1 MEVQV
6 SAPSSS
12 CTPPQSERKYIKE
25 KLLMVNSPI
34 TFVHNVTYLVGLG
47 AVGKGA
53 SRKNLP
59 MVEHALWEGLA
70 SSVGPQVS
78 GEAEGLVDR
87 QVGLD
92 DEHGGAGGLRLLEHV
107 TSPSVQHTVDSSNC
121 VLRALKWRDFR
132 VDNSFIGN

>member
-1 MEVQV
+1 
-6 SAPSSS
+6 
-12 CTPPQSERKYIKE
+12 
-25 KLLMVNSPI
+25 MVKSPI
-34 TFVHNVTYLVGLG
+34 IFVHNVAYLVGLG

-59 MVEHALWEGLA
+59 VVEHALWEGLA

-107 TSPSVQHTVDSSNC
+107 ASPSVQHTVDTSDS
-121 VLRALKWRDFR
+121 VLGTLNAEGVNQKLVFKW
-132 VDNSFIGN
+132 

>member
-1 MEVQV
+1 
-6 SAPSSS
+6 
-12 CTPPQSERKYIKE
+12 
-25 KLLMVNSPI
+25 MVKSTI
-34 TFVHNVTYLVGLG
+34 ILVHNVTHLVGLG
-47 AVGKGA
+47 AVSKGA

-59 MVEHALWEGLA
+59 VVEHALWEGLA

-121 VLRALKWRDFR
+121 VLRALKWRDLR
-132 VDNSFIGN
+132 VDNGFIGD

>member
-1 MEVQV
+1 MGK
-6 SAPSSS
+6 S
-12 CTPPQSERKYIKE
+12 T
-25 KLLMVNSPI
+25 I
-34 TFVHNVTYLVGLG
+34 TFIHNVTYLVGLG

-59 MVEHALWEGLA
+59 VVEHALWEGLA
-70 SSVGPQVS
+70 PSVGPQVS

-121 VLRALKWRDFR
+121 VLRALKWRDLRF
-132 VDNSFIGN
+132 DSFIGN

>member
-12 CTPPQSERKYIKE
+12 CTPPQSERECIKE
-25 KLLMVNSPI
+25 KLLMVKSPI
-34 TFVHNVTYLVGLG
+34 ILVHNVTHLVGLG
-47 AVGKGA
+47 AVGKRA

-59 MVEHALWEGLA
+59 VVEHALWEGLA

-121 VLRALKWRDFR
+121 VLRALKQRDLR
-132 VDNSFIGN
+132 IDNSFIGN

>member
-12 CTPPQSERKYIKE
+12 CTPPQSEREYIKE
-25 KLLMVNSPI
+25 KSVGKSTI

-59 MVEHALWEGLA
+59 VVEHALWEGLA

-92 DEHGGAGGLRLLEHV
+92 DEHGGARGLSFLEHV
-107 TSPSVQHTVDSSNC
+107 TSPPVQHSVDTSDC
-121 VLRALKWRDFR
+121 VLRALHR
-132 VDNSFIGN
+132 IGFS

>member
-12 CTPPQSERKYIKE
+12 CTPPQSEREYIKE
-25 KLLMVNSPI
+25 KLLVVKSPI
-34 TFVHNVTYLVGLG
+34 IFVHNVAYLVGLG
-47 AVGKGA
+47 TIGKGA

-59 MVEHALWEGLA
+59 VVEHALWEGLA

-92 DEHGGAGGLRLLEHV
+92 NKHGGSWGLGLLEHV
-107 TSPSVQHTVDSSNC
+107 ASPSVQHTVDSSNS
-121 VLRALKWRDFR
+121 VFRTLKRKYFK
-132 VDNSFIGN
+132 NIQNI

>member
-12 CTPPQSERKYIKE
+12 CTPPQSERKYIKK
-25 KLLMVNSPI
+25 KLLVVNSPI

-59 MVEHALWEGLA
+59 VVEHALWEGLA

-87 QVGLD
+87 QVGL
-92 DEHGGAGGLRLLEHV
+92 
-107 TSPSVQHTVDSSNC
+107 
-121 VLRALKWRDFR
+121 
-132 VDNSFIGN
+132 

>member
-12 CTPPQSERKYIKE
+12 CTPPQSERECIKE
-25 KLLMVNSPI
+25 KSVGKSTI
-34 TFVHNVTYLVGLG
+34 TFVHNVTHLVGLG

-59 MVEHALWEGLA
+59 VVEHALWEGLA

-121 VLRALKWRDFR
+121 VLRALKWRAL
-132 VDNSFIGN
+132 

>member
-12 CTPPQSERKYIKE
+12 CTPPQSEREYIKE
-25 KLLMVNSPI
+25 KLLVVKSPI
-34 TFVHNVTYLVGLG
+34 IFVHNVAYLVGLG

-59 MVEHALWEGLA
+59 VVEHALWEGLA
-70 SSVGPQVS
+70 SGVGPQVS
-78 GEAEGLVDR
+78 CEAEGLIDR

-92 DEHGGAGGLRLLEHV
+92 HKHGGAGSLCLLKHV
-107 TSPSVQHTVDSSNC
+107 SSPPVQHTIDSSNC
-121 VLRALKWRDFR
+121 VLRALERKTVIIRH
-132 VDNSFIGN
+132 